1 MKVEVV
7 HVVFALDNLHVLT
20 SVIVE
25 LDWVKARDIAVV
37 NLYVEL
43 LDVVLLI
50 LRTDDWLKLKPVVDQ
65 SELALH
71 LAQACAV
78 VNNYAQIVKV
88 SFYVFNWDGKRKVT

>member
-7 HVVFALDNLHVLT
+7 HVVFALDNLHVLAR
-20 SVIVE
+20 VVVE
-25 LDWVKARDIAVV
+25 LDWVEARDVAVV

-43 LDVVLLI
+43 LDVMLLV
-50 LRTDDWLKLKPVVDQ
+50 LRTDDRLELKSVVVQ

-78 VNNYAQIVKV
+78 VNDYAQIVEV
-88 SFYVFNWDGKRKVT
+88 SFYVFNWD